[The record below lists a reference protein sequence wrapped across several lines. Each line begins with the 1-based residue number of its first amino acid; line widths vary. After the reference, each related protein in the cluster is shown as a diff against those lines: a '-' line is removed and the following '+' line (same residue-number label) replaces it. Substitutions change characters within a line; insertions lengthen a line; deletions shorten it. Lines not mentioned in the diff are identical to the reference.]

1 MCWSDPTLQQ
11 SISAFILI
19 KLPCMLVSVI
29 TPCYNAESYIGKTI
43 ESVESQSFADWEMII
58 VDDSSSDKSCEIIK
72 SSANKDSRIK
82 YFKTYKPSGS
92 PSLPRNIGIENASGK
107 YIAFLDADDLWLPDK
122 LERQVTFMEENNYDL
137 SYSFYEKMDWQGNRN
152 NRIIQTRDV
161 TTYNNLLKSNSI
173 PCLTSMIRKDVI
185 GKTRFKQ
192 IPQED
197 FCFWLDILK
206 KGVIAYNLREV
217 TALYR
222 EAKNSR
228 SANKLDMFKGYWNVI
243 RNHQNIPLLPACY
256 DMVTYTILGFA
267 KYLK

>member
-1 MCWSDPTLQQ
+1 MV
-11 SISAFILI
+11 SI
-19 KLPCMLVSVI
+19 I
-29 TPCYNAESYIGKTI
+29 TPCYNAVRYLSQTI
-43 ESVESQSFADWEMII
+43 ESVIYQTFLDWEMLI
-58 VDDSSSDKSCEIIK
+58 VDDCSSDNSRKIIE
-72 SSANKDSRIK
+72 SYASKDARIK
-82 YFKTYKPSGS
+82 YFRTDRPSGS
-92 PSLPRNIGIENASGK
+92 PSLPRNIGIENAKGK

-122 LERQVTFMEENNYDL
+122 LERQVKFMERNKYDL
-137 SYSFYEKMDWQGNRN
+137 TYSFYEKMDWQGNRN
-152 NRIIQTRDV
+152 KRIIETRDV
-161 TTYNNLLKSNSI
+161 TTYNKLLKSNSI

-206 KGVIAYNLREV
+206 KGVTAYNMKEV

-243 RNHQNIPLLPACY
+243 RNHQNISFIPACF
-256 DMVTYTILGFA
+256 DMITYTALGLA

>member
-1 MCWSDPTLQQ
+1 MV
-11 SISAFILI
+11 SI
-19 KLPCMLVSVI
+19 I
-29 TPCYNAESYIGKTI
+29 TPCYNAVRYLSQTI
-43 ESVESQSFADWEMII
+43 ESVIYQTFLDWEMLI
-58 VDDSSSDKSCEIIK
+58 VDDCSSDNSRKIIE
-72 SSANKDSRIK
+72 SYASKDARIK
-82 YFKTYKPSGS
+82 YFRTDRPSGS
-92 PSLPRNIGIENASGK
+92 PSLPRNIGIENAKGK
-107 YIAFLDADDLWLPDK
+107 HIAFLDADDLWLPDK
-122 LERQVTFMEENNYDL
+122 LERQVKFMERNKYDL
-137 SYSFYEKMDWQGNRN
+137 TYSFYEKMDWQGNRN
-152 NRIIQTRDV
+152 KRIIETRDV
-161 TTYNNLLKSNSI
+161 TTYNKLLKSNSI

-206 KGVIAYNLREV
+206 KGVTAYNMKEV

-243 RNHQNIPLLPACY
+243 RNHQNISFIPACF
-256 DMVTYTILGFA
+256 DMITYTALGLA